1 MDARRRDFLSA
12 AAITAAGAAAY
23 AGTALIDKQP
33 ATVAPSGRVIAFE
46 GAHQAGIVTAQ
57 QQAAS
62 FCSFDVIAESPAGLG
77 ELLRTLTAR
86 IRFLT
91 AGGPP
96 PALDVQAIP
105 SDSGT
110 LGPVV
115 PADGLTVTVGVGA
128 SLFDARYGIAAR
140 KPARLVPMPV
150 FPDDLITATSP
161 MHGDLS
167 LQICADSR
175 DTVMHALRD
184 IAKHTRGGMQARWKI
199 DGFHAQPRP
208 AGTQRN
214 QLGFKDGIANPDVA
228 DPDVAAA
235 LLWTHGGDGGEP
247 AWAEGGSYQVIRI
260 IRMLVEFWD
269 RVSLQEQQQMIG
281 RYRDSGA
288 PLDGSSQSDI
298 PDYNA
303 DPQGLVIPLDAHIRL
318 ANPRTAATA
327 SSRILRRGY
336 NYDRGF
342 DDVGNL
348 DVGLVFCCYQQDV
361 ARQFQ
366 AVQGRLG
373 GEPLVDYIKPTG
385 GGYFFALPGVRGP
398 GDYLGSAL
406 VLSSTPRPTSASR
419 PAPVPRHLAPP
430 PILAT

>member
-1 MDARRRDFLSA
+1 MRAGRRDFLRGA
-12 AAITAAGAAAY
+12 AVTAAGAAAFG
-23 AGTALIDKQP
+23 GTAFVEARDSAAAQ
-33 ATVAPSGRVIAFE
+33 PSGRTFPFE
-46 GAHQAGIVTAQ
+46 GAHQAGIVTVQ

-62 FCSFDVIAESPAGLG
+62 FCSFDVIAGSSGELR
-77 ELLRTLTAR
+77 ELLRALSAR

-91 AGGPP
+91 AGGRPQ
-96 PALDVQAIP
+96 AADVQAIP
-105 SDSGT
+105 FDSGT

-115 PADGLTVTVGVGA
+115 PADGLTVTVAVGA
-128 SLFDARYGIAAR
+128 SLFDARYGLAAR

-150 FPDDLITATSP
+150 FPDDQITAASP
-161 MHGDLS
+161 LHGDVS

-199 DGFHAQPRP
+199 DGFHAAPRP

-214 QLGFKDGIANPDVA
+214 QLGFKDGIANPQVSDPAVA
-228 DPDVAAA
+228 DA

-247 AWAEGGSYQVIRI
+247 AWTEGGSYQVIRI

-288 PLDGSSQSDI
+288 PLDGSSEADI
-298 PDYNA
+298 PDYQA

-318 ANPRTAATA
+318 SNPRTAATA

-366 AVQGRLG
+366 VVQGRLA
-373 GEPLVDYIKPTG
+373 GEPLVDYIQPTG
-385 GGYFFALPGVRGP
+385 GGYFFVLPGVRGP
-398 GDYLGSAL
+398 GDYLGSGL
-406 VLSSTPRPTSASR
+406 L
-419 PAPVPRHLAPP
+419 
-430 PILAT
+430 